1 MSTTASAMWAEADLR
16 REVGTGGV
24 ELLGG
29 LGDLLGLVTDP
40 FEVGDG
46 LLNGAHHAQV
56 DRGGLALG
64 DHLVAG
70 FVELDLEEVD
80 PVVVLDDLIDQQQ
93 IAAVRPSMAFTICSS
108 TMPPICSTRVRM
120 PSSSASNFLEVCSFM
135 VKSVPQ
141 GCKQQV
147 NRAR

>member
-1 MSTTASAMWAEADLR
+1 
-16 REVGTGGV
+16 V

-29 LGDLLGLVTDP
+29 LGDLLGLVADP

-46 LLNGAHHAQV
+46 LLHGADHAQV

-80 PVVVLDDLIDQQQ
+80 PVVVLDDLIDQQK
-93 IAAVRPSMAFTICSS
+93 IAAGEAFHGLHDLQFDHAAHLQHPRADAFEFGVKFLGSVLVHGES
-108 TMPPICSTRVRM
+108 G
-120 PSSSASNFLEVCSFM
+120 ASRLT
-135 VKSVPQ
+135 SVA
-141 GCKQQV
+141 G
-147 NRAR
+147 